1 MDRPGFHPKV
11 ASTSVARAVR
21 RAVEP
26 TTGALARAAK
36 RTTTLVR
43 NAFNPHRTSHET
55 TLARL
60 QAQQPPTPDPA
71 PASTPDAVP
80 PHAPANHRAAWAPA
94 EDHADGYEDLRAQAA
109 AFPASVRHLAA
120 TVEHPSAR
128 EAAASAAAA
137 SDPAQSTPTP
147 ASAPIQRKGMDDLVR
162 RRNLPPTDDPQVQR
176 MLMNQQLKLAS
187 TLEKEGISVAE
198 LLKEINEH
206 VEQHQSRASPKTIS
220 GRNLILARWM
230 LLYIQVYGD
239 RPLDYAWDPE
249 IVQELAPRFL
259 EFTLKFVLG
268 VRNRKRPLKSRTV
281 QWWMA
286 LLCQS
291 IIRYVTDPKKD
302 FAPCGVQLLIEQQLF
317 DTLSDQVVSLSN
329 RFNLDRS
336 PTRKLF
342 FGLWEVLIMI
352 TGALEDMRT
361 APNPLYHI
369 QSIIKILLPFYLTV
383 RPTTIGPATQELLA
397 QGFYIKLADI
407 GIFKEEK
414 GYEVHFTLR
423 AFKGHFQ
430 SHSDRPQRMVVRSVQ
445 RPELAPFDL
454 PSWLIVYLISIGAFQ
469 DFTTLDEFE
478 ASDVCQRHIKQEFLD
493 YPLCCA
499 ANEGGHELL
508 IDIPAMAHHFSD
520 NCRVLCRRN
529 GLPQGGT
536 HMVRRGSAHEYA
548 LASDAVTSGLILH
561 HKPSGDTAV
570 QREFYSPGAEGVDVT
585 ALRLSTDPHISPASL
600 QRIQDH
606 HQQFSV
612 AIDTLARIANDHVS
626 YVEYGPAA
634 AIKEYKQAANKAANE
649 RGDAHPEVVQAEA
662 ARDNLLPAYVALY
675 DMPDPPKVFAITKV
689 RTMFKHATT
698 PTVKKP
704 IASFK
709 LGVTEEQASQ
719 QLALINA
726 KHAEYQQVKKKHRSL
741 EKDDDARVITD
752 RALANNKEGTVAERQ
767 QARSFLHD
775 APSLLTA
782 NIIKDYR
789 HRTAVMLTSEDQM
802 ADALDLDGA
811 DEDAVFAETC
821 KSRPIVQVHR
831 GATRARNAAA
841 AAATAAQKAGAGQA
855 EVAAAAQAA
864 TAQVA
869 RAQVEGA
876 NDELDAEGEDDV
888 PVVPV
893 EETTVPA
900 VQDDGVEDDLND
912 PWTVAEAGRT
922 LGTMSSLDTL
932 CIFKRILFSFVI
944 AQRLAPHVKVTS
956 GPKKRVQYYICTLCA
971 PLRAHL
977 NKHHIKGTSA
987 PELQETFKTKS
998 QLTNHQKTQ
1007 HLNEWRETLFT
1018 IARDG
1023 RRLQCPGC
1031 KLHKGSLDR
1040 LVIHMRFRCTEK
1052 AKYAQMFDDYREIRC
1067 ATKGHTKPKGLIR
1080 RKGILDETTDV
1091 SDTDDDWS
1099 DWDGSDED
1107 TPEVM
1112 PEAAQDAQDM
1122 PRVSPRPTAAAA
1134 AAAEDDDDDESQP
1147 SAQREASDGDE
1158 SDADDRLDDGDE
1170 SFVDDASSSSEGN
1183 SSIIGADDDEYMPWA
1198 AAPAVDDDDEDE
1210 ERSFANISLLS
1221 DQQAMLM
1228 QDYETF
1234 SMILEGQFD
1243 GLGANVLQAVY
1254 EHSKTML
1261 ANAGGHID
1269 IAPAEWQAALARVDA
1284 VEVPGAVEMDDLM
1297 EDCQNWISQME
1308 ARSPDLSSH
1317 QTHLA
1322 QVFATIRRRSA
1333 MPTIGM
1339 HEWEDA
1345 GHLL

>member
-26 TTGALARAAK
+26 TTEALSRAAK

-71 PASTPDAVP
+71 PDSAPVPDPAP
-80 PHAPANHRAAWAPA
+80 PHAPANRRAAWAPA

-120 TVEHPSAR
+120 TVEQPRAR
-128 EAAASAAAA
+128 EAAAAAP
-137 SDPAQSTPTP
+137 DPTQSS
-147 ASAPIQRKGMDDLVR
+147 SAPAPVQRKGMDDLVR

-187 TLEKEGISVAE
+187 TLEKEGISVAQ
-198 LLKEINEH
+198 LLEEINKH

-239 RPLDYAWDPE
+239 RPMEYAWDPE
-249 IVQELAPRFL
+249 VVQDLAPRFL

-291 IIRYVTDPKKD
+291 IIRYVTDPKKN
-302 FAPCGVQLLIEQQLF
+302 FAPCGTQLLIEQQLF

-329 RFNLDRS
+329 RYNLDRS

-352 TGALEDMRT
+352 TGALDDMRT

-383 RPTTIGPATQELLA
+383 RPTTIGPTTQEHLD

-407 GIFKEEK
+407 GIFKEET
-414 GYEVHFTLR
+414 GYEVHFKLR

-454 PSWLIVYLISIGAFQ
+454 PSWLIVYLISIGAFR

-478 ASDVCQRHIKQEFLD
+478 ASDVCQRHIKEEFLN

-508 IDIPAMAHHFSD
+508 LDIPAMAHHFSD
-520 NCRVLCRRN
+520 NFRALCRRSA
-529 GLPQGGT
+529 LPQGGT

-570 QREFYSPGAEGVDVT
+570 QRESYSTGAEGIDLT
-585 ALRLSTDPHISPASL
+585 ALRLTTDPNISPASL

-606 HQQFSV
+606 HHQFSV

-626 YVEYGPAA
+626 YVDYGSAA
-634 AIKEYKQAANKAANE
+634 AIKEYKRETNKAANE
-649 RGDAHPEVVQAEA
+649 RGDSHPEVVQAEA

-675 DMPDPPKVFAITKV
+675 DMSDPPKVFAITKV
-689 RTMFKHATT
+689 RTMFKHAST
-698 PTVKKP
+698 PATKKP

-709 LGVTEEQASQ
+709 LGVSKEQASQ
-719 QLALINA
+719 QLAVINA
-726 KHAEYQQVKKKHRSL
+726 KHATFLGLRKKHRSL
-741 EKDDDARVITD
+741 EKDNDARVITD
-752 RALANNKEGTVAERQ
+752 RALANNKEGTVTERQ
-767 QARSFLHD
+767 QARAFLHD
-775 APSLLTA
+775 APSLVTA
-782 NIIKDYR
+782 SIIKDYR

-802 ADALDLDGA
+802 ADALDLNGA
-811 DEDAVFAETC
+811 DEDAVLAETC
-821 KSRPIVQVHR
+821 KSQPMLQVRR
-831 GATRARNAAA
+831 GATRAKNAAA
-841 AAATAAQKAGAGQA
+841 AAAAAAERAGAGQA
-855 EVAAAAQAA
+855 EVAAAADAA

-869 RAQVEGA
+869 RASAEGA
-876 NDELDAEGEDDV
+876 DEELDAQGEDDA
-888 PVVPV
+888 PV
-893 EETTVPA
+893 EDTAGTTGTA
-900 VQDDGVEDDLND
+900 VQDDDIEDDLND
-912 PWTVAEAGRT
+912 PWSVAEAGRT
-922 LGTMSSLDTL
+922 LGTMSSSDAL
-932 CIFKRILFSFVI
+932 CIFRRILFSPVI
-944 AQRLAPHVKVTS
+944 ALRLAPHVKVTS
-956 GPKKRVQYYICTLCA
+956 GPKKRVEYYICTLCQ

-977 NKHHIKGTSA
+977 KKHRFQGTSA
-987 PELQETFKTKS
+987 PKLKEEFKTKS

-1007 HLNEWRETLFT
+1007 HGNEWRETLFT
-1018 IARDG
+1018 IVRDG

-1031 KLHKGSLDR
+1031 KLHKGNLDK
-1040 LVIHMRFRCTEK
+1040 LVTHMRFRCTQK
-1052 AKYAQMFDDYREIRC
+1052 AKYARMYDKYLEIGR

-1080 RKGILDETTDV
+1080 RKGILDETADV
-1091 SDTDDDWS
+1091 SDEGDDWS
-1099 DWDGSDED
+1099 DWDGSDEE
-1107 TPEVM
+1107 TPEVL
-1112 PEAAQDAQDM
+1112 PEEMQEEMQATRGVPTRTNAPAQEDNDEHDY
-1122 PRVSPRPTAAAA
+1122 RPS
-1134 AAAEDDDDDESQP
+1134 AEGDPSDDDGSDDDD
-1147 SAQREASDGDE
+1147 
-1158 SDADDRLDDGDE
+1158 RLVDDGDDGADAD
-1170 SFVDDASSSSEGN
+1170 FVDDASSGSCDGRD
-1183 SSIIGADDDEYMPWA
+1183 SIIGADDDEYMPWS
-1198 AAPAVDDDDEDE
+1198 DNEDIITD
-1210 ERSFANISLLS
+1210 SDSSLDISLLS
-1221 DQQAMLM
+1221 DQQVMLT

-1234 SMILEGQFD
+1234 ATILNDQFD
-1243 GLGANVLQAVY
+1243 GLGVDVLQAVY

-1261 ANAGGHID
+1261 ANAGGHVD
-1269 IAPAEWQAALARVDA
+1269 IAPAEWQAALARVIA
-1284 VEVPGAVEMDDLM
+1284 VEVPGAVEIDDLLQ
-1297 EDCQNWISQME
+1297 DGQNWISQMQ
-1308 ARSPDLSSH
+1308 ALSPDLSAH
-1317 QTHLA
+1317 QMHLA
-1322 QVFATIRRRSA
+1322 QVFAAIRRRSA
-1333 MPTIGM
+1333 MPTIEV

-1345 GHLL
+1345 GQLL